1 MRELHPHGVVDEPQ
15 LPVFLTSW
23 VDKSSAL
30 CMYTMT
36 QSRIWSVPHLKASCW
51 YLDCPKSFCPVK
63 EEDVKKSY
71 NKADSK
77 GAATV
82 LANAEE

>member
-36 QSRIWSVPHLKASCW
+36 QSRIWSISHLKAGC
-51 YLDCPKSFCPVK
+51 
-63 EEDVKKSY
+63 
-71 NKADSK
+71 
-77 GAATV
+77 
-82 LANAEE
+82 